1 MTQQQCMR
9 LLNDFLNDVKSV
21 KNSSFTHT
29 SITSPAGS
37 YYIQAD
43 EMDKFIKLYA
53 NAYKTGNSLYFTE
66 KHRDISPVL
75 LDFDFRFKLE
85 DTTRKYTDKH
95 IESIITIYVKELVK
109 FVDCDLDQME
119 IYVMEKSAPVVFE
132 EKCVVKDGIH
142 IMIPSVVTVPAVQ
155 ILIRENVL
163 KQLEHALSD
172 MKCTNTIEDIY
183 DEAVIHRNNWQMYG
197 SKKPLCE
204 AYKITKIFKINDEY
218 ELTTN
223 EIELDH
229 SGYVNTL
236 SIRNKFVES
245 TYKTDMSDTILE
257 KHKEILK
264 KDNKQKKKKE
274 IMGKII
280 QTNATHYTKTSVDIG
295 MVKKMISILDTSRAS
310 NYDDWIRL
318 GWCLRNID
326 NSLLED
332 WDDFSQNSQ
341 KYQVGYCDK
350 LWYHMRECGLG
361 MGTLHMWA
369 KKDNREE
376 YEKLITADISSYI
389 NKSLSGTDYDIALV
403 IERMFKIRFRCA
415 SHRHH
420 LWYEFKNHRWHEVE
434 KGYTLFSKEIP
445 TKLFDEYTKVVI
457 QLSSQ
462 SLGQDDEQ
470 QRHLENNVKELN
482 KIKSKLKNTA
492 FRDKMYKEC
501 SALFYEPGFS
511 DKLDASP
518 TLIGFENGVF
528 DLETD
533 EFREGRPEDFISFST
548 GINYIEYDKENPYIE
563 EINEFMTK
571 VLPNDNVRY
580 YVWTLFASML
590 DGSNR
595 DEKFHIW
602 TGCGSNGKSKIVELF
617 QNAIGEYGCIF
628 NISLL
633 TQKRVGSSATNSEL
647 AIAKGK
653 RFAILQEPEEH
664 EKLNVGLMKELT
676 GGDKIQCRSL
686 FKEPIK
692 FKPMFKMILTCNH
705 MPSIPPDDG
714 GTWRRV
720 RRVEFTSKFVD
731 SPTQP
736 NEFKI
741 DRELNY
747 KFELWK
753 ETFMAMLLKYYIEY
767 KATGKIVEPKEV
779 TEYTNEYQKKN
790 DIFADFCEG
799 YIKEDEFSSVP
810 LQKVFAKFNE
820 YCTMDNIKTKGI
832 NKNVFKEAMVKRYG
846 PLQKVKNVAIWK
858 GIALIENNNDLSDS
872 DDDI

>member
-37 YYIQAD
+37 YYIQTD
-43 EMDKFIKLYA
+43 DMDTFMKLYT
-53 NAYKTGNSLYFTE
+53 NAYKTGNALYFTE

-75 LDFDFRFKLE
+75 LDFDFRFKLHDNE
-85 DTTRKYTDKH
+85 RKYTEEH
-95 IESIITIYVKELVK
+95 IKSIITIYIKELK
-109 FVDCDLDQME
+109 KYVDCELNNID
-119 IYVMEKSAPVVFE
+119 IFVMEKSSPVVLLD
-132 EKCVVKDGIH
+132 KDIVKDGIH
-142 IMIPSVVTVPAVQ
+142 IIIPSIVTIPAVQ
-155 ILIRENVL
+155 LIIRENIL
-163 KQLEHALSD
+163 NQLETLFSNIN
-172 MKCTNTIEDIY
+172 CTNTIEDIF

-197 SKKPLCE
+197 SKKPACE
-204 AYKITKIFKINDEY
+204 AYKITKIYSINEKY
-218 ELTTN
+218 ELSLN
-223 EIELDH
+223 DDDIDDSKYIEI
-229 SGYVNTL
+229 L
-236 SIRNKFVES
+236 SIRNKFKES
-245 TYKTDMSDTILE
+245 CYKDDFSDIIYN

-264 KDNKQKKKKE
+264 KDNLKKKKKE

-280 QTNATHYTKTSVDIG
+280 QPNATHFEKTSSDIEI
-295 MVKKMISILDTSRAS
+295 VKKLVNILDVNRAS

-326 NSLLED
+326 TSLLEV
-332 WDDFSQNSQ
+332 WDDFSQNST
-341 KYQVGYCDK
+341 KYQVGYCEK
-350 LWYHMRECGLG
+350 LWFHMRESGLG
-361 MGTLHMWA
+361 IGTLRMWA
-369 KKDNREE
+369 IADNPEE
-376 YEKLITADISSYI
+376 YKKIVTADISIYI
-389 NKSLSGTDYDIALV
+389 KKSLSGTDYDIALV
-403 IERMFKIRFRCA
+403 IQRIFKSQYRCA
-415 SHRHH
+415 SHRHQ
-420 LWYEFKNHRWHEVE
+420 LWYEFKDHRWYEIE

-445 TKLFDEYTKVVI
+445 TTLFDEYTKVII

-462 SLGQDDEQ
+462 SLGKDNEQ
-470 QRHLENNVKELN
+470 QSDLENKVKELT
-482 KIKSKLKNTA
+482 KIRTKLKNTS

-501 SALFYEPGFS
+501 SALFYEPGFI
-511 DKLDASP
+511 DKLDSSP

-533 EFREGRPEDFISFST
+533 EFREGRPEDFISYST
-548 GINYIEYDKENPYIE
+548 GINYIEFDKENPYVE
-563 EINEFMTK
+563 EINEFMK
-571 VLPNDNVRY
+571 QVLPNDNVRY

-617 QNAIGEYGCIF
+617 QNAIGEYACIF
-628 NISLL
+628 NVSLL

-714 GTWRRV
+714 GTWRRI

-731 SPTQP
+731 NPVKP
-736 NEFKI
+736 NEYKI

-753 ETFMAMLLKYYIEY
+753 ETFMAMLLQYYIKY
-767 KATGKIVEPKEV
+767 KAKGKIIEPKEV
-779 TEYTNEYQKKN
+779 LEYTNEYQKKN
-790 DIFADFCEG
+790 DIFADFCDQ
-799 YIKEDEFSSVP
+799 YIQIEPSSSISLP
-810 LQKVFAKFNE
+810 KAFAKFNE
-820 YCTMDNIKTKGI
+820 YCTIDNIKTKGV
-832 NKNVFKEAMVKRYG
+832 NKSVFKEAMIKRYG
-846 PLQKVKNVAIWK
+846 PLQKNKSTDIWK
-858 GIALIENNNDLSDS
+858 GLALVQRNNDNSDS
-872 DDDI
+872 EDDI